1 MYLNL
6 SPIRCTLKESTTEKE
21 RGRDGGRGW
30 SDKVEH
36 VSEVKSEIERR
47 KKKKRESENNETV
60 RLEGA
65 ESCR

>member
-1 MYLNL
+1 M
-6 SPIRCTLKESTTEKE
+6 
-21 RGRDGGRGW
+21 
-30 SDKVEH
+30 EH